1 MYSDE
6 FLDDPGH
13 YRIFDSD
20 DNTLK
25 SKLLRAYHDSPLGMH
40 RGREATY
47 HSLASE
53 GEGEEK
59 PHRGMGK
66 ATQRWVA
73 R

>member
-13 YRIFDSD
+13 YRIFVPD

-47 HSLASE
+47 HALASDFYW
-53 GEGEEK
+53 
-59 PHRGMGK
+59 RGMGK
-66 ATQRWVA
+66 ATKRWVA